1 METKKSCETCEF
13 YNSVCMGY
21 GKRTDTG
28 EYTYGMPIEEA
39 IRMFLG
45 GCSDWGNS
53 LGTFYRRKQK
63 INKLFKGGDY
73 PKVFVNL
80 QTDVR

>member
-1 METKKSCETCEF
+1 
-13 YNSVCMGY
+13 MGY

-39 IRMFLG
+39 IRMFPS

-53 LGTFYRRKQK
+53 LGTF
-63 INKLFKGGDY
+63 IEENKK
-73 PKVFVNL
+73 
-80 QTDVR
+80 